1 MFLACSRLIFLLVFL
16 AGALTLGAS
25 LFLEY
30 GVGLEPCLLC
40 QVQRC
45 FLLGLCLVNL
55 MGYVHGPR
63 RAGMRCYSI
72 ASMLFALGGAAS
84 ALRQVLMQRLA
95 PEQLMFCQPDLARI
109 WRDLSLN
116 EIVSMIY
123 RGNDV
128 CAQISWTVFDL
139 SIPELSLLAFV
150 GLSITGGFQ
159 VVSSI
164 YYRKPRTPATRSSSK
179 Y

>member
-1 MFLACSRLIFLLVFL
+1 MFLACSRFIFLLVFL

-25 LFLEY
+25 LFLEN

-150 GLSITGGFQ
+150 GLSIPGGFQ
-159 VVSSI
+159 VIRSI
-164 YYRKPRTPATRSSSK
+164 YSRKPRAPATRGSS
-179 Y
+179 